1 MKIRNFFLL
10 SVLSSVIMLQA
21 CSEDDDN
28 GPSKPEIDNF
38 IVESEGGGDQIT
50 RGGQISYEADIAST
64 SDAKLDYFHVEIHDE
79 PESGKAEDEYKI
91 IDKDFTDNIRD
102 LRNTHLHEHITVPDT
117 ANTGT
122 YHFHLT
128 VVDKDGNTNNAET
141 HIEVFE

>member
-1 MKIRNFFLL
+1 MKLRNIFFL
-10 SVLSSVIMLQA
+10 SVLSSVLVLQA
-21 CSEDDDN
+21 CSKDENN
-28 GPSKPEIDNF
+28 GPSKPEIDKF
-38 IVESEGGGDQIT
+38 IVESEGGDQIK

-64 SDAKLDYFHVEIHDE
+64 SDAKLDYYHVEIHDE

-91 IDKDFTDNIRD
+91 IDKDFTDNFTD
-102 LRNTHLHEHITVPDT
+102 LRNTHLHDHITVPET

-141 HIEVFE
+141 HIEVVE